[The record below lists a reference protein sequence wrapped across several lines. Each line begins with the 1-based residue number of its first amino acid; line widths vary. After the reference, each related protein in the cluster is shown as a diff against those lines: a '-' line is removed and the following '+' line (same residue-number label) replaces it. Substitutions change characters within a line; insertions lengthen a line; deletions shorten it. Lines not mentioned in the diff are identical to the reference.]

1 MSNYPF
7 TSESEKNYKA
17 LMGMYVSTWS
27 SVEWGLYELIK
38 MVYKLHKPNDKLKNG
53 SIPLSKK
60 IKLLRKLFRDLTV
73 LQDEQEE
80 MNAMIEFIESEQNF
94 RHNLIHGVN
103 AQIMKKEPWYTLMWR
118 PEHTEDF
125 PSKAE
130 DVELITEELILEHYE
145 KVNHFGLCLMGLKAR
160 LLEQYERENFS

>member
-1 MSNYPF
+1 MVKYPF
-7 TSESEKNYKA
+7 ISESEKNYNA

-27 SVEWGLYELIK
+27 SVEHALYDLIRL
-38 MVYKLHKPNDKLKNG
+38 VYRLHKPNDTLKNG

-60 IKLLRKLFRDLTV
+60 IRLLRTLFRDLSV

-103 AQIMKKEPWYTLMWR
+103 TQFMKKEPWYTLMWR
-118 PEHTEDF
+118 PEHAEGYPPKD
-125 PSKAE
+125 E

-145 KVNHFGLCLMGLKAR
+145 QINQFGLCLIGLQSR
-160 LLEQYERENFS
+160 LLEQYERKDFS